1 MGEMFMAVKRTTRRN
16 VRRASSSA
24 AKLPARIERSA
35 KSTVTKARRNHS
47 STAHFGRL
55 IATAGLLIA
64 AAASAAVF
72 VPKPMLRDAKDKL
85 GKNLVPLGNRV
96 AELASRLAEDAEN
109 FGKSL
114 RG

>member
-1 MGEMFMAVKRTTRRN
+1 MATNRASRRHTRRP
-16 VRRASSSA
+16 SSSA
-24 AKLPARIERSA
+24 AKLPARVEHRA
-35 KSTVTKARRNHS
+35 KSAVAKVRDHHPS
-47 STAHFGRL
+47 SMHFGKM

-72 VPKPMLRDAKDKL
+72 VPKPVLRDARDKL
-85 GKNLVPLGNRV
+85 GKNLLPLGHRV
-96 AELASRLAEDAEN
+96 AELASRLAEDADA

>member
-1 MGEMFMAVKRTTRRN
+1 MAAKRATTATRR
-16 VRRASSSA
+16 RARKA
-24 AKLPARIERSA
+24 ATTASKLPARIERAGKTALA
-35 KSTVTKARRNHS
+35 KANRRS
-47 STAHFGRL
+47 SSMHFGRL

-64 AAASAAVF
+64 AAASAATF

-85 GKNLVPLGNRV
+85 GKNLLPLGNRV
-96 AELASRLAEDAEN
+96 AELAGRLAEDAEA

>member
-1 MGEMFMAVKRTTRRN
+1 MAAKRATTTRRRR
-16 VRRASSSA
+16 VRKAA
-24 AKLPARIERSA
+24 ATAKLPARIEHRA
-35 KSTVTKARRNHS
+35 KGAVVRAANRHS
-47 STAHFGRL
+47 SALYFGKL

-72 VPKPMLRDAKDKL
+72 VPKPMLRGVGDKL
-85 GKNLVPLGNRV
+85 GKNLLPLGHRV
-96 AELASRLAEDAEN
+96 AELASRLAEDAET

>member
-1 MGEMFMAVKRTTRRN
+1 MVVKRPP
-16 VRRASSSA
+16 RRAGGKTRSA
-24 AKLPARIERSA
+24 ATKSPARLAHRTHGAHSRSRQSHA
-35 KSTVTKARRNHS
+35 S
-47 STAHFGRL
+47 SMHFGKL

-85 GKNLVPLGNRV
+85 GRNLVPLGNRV
-96 AELASRLAEDAEN
+96 AELASRLAEDADA
-109 FGKSL
+109 FGRSL